1 MVAPRLADLLAG
13 LSRLADLGFE
23 TGSSLR
29 TCALAAHLARS
40 LDLPEADV
48 RAAFYTALMHHVGCV
63 GHAHET
69 ALHFG
74 DELVANMAAGRTD
87 VSSPSDL
94 FATFLPTLTQGRP
107 AVERARLI
115 LTALTRGSRWG
126 NEFTT
131 TACEVGRDSARRLQ
145 LPEGVQ
151 TSLFHVY
158 DLGRGRNARQGLNGD
173 DIPVGART
181 ARLSSIAVLFESIG
195 GLDLALT
202 AVQRRAGGM
211 LDPGLVAAFAED
223 TCAGSPTSTQ
233 PTCAM
238 LYSPPNRT
246 LT

>member
-48 RAAFYTALMHHVGCV
+48 RAAFYTALMHQVGCV

-69 ALHFG
+69 ALLFG

-87 VSSPSDL
+87 VSSPRDL

-115 LTALTRGSRWG
+115 LTALTRAAVGETSSPPPLARSAGTRPAGCSCLRESR
-126 NEFTT
+126 
-131 TACEVGRDSARRLQ
+131 
-145 LPEGVQ
+145 P
-151 TSLFHVY
+151 
-158 DLGRGRNARQGLNGD
+158 
-173 DIPVGART
+173 
-181 ARLSSIAVLFESIG
+181 
-195 GLDLALT
+195 
-202 AVQRRAGGM
+202 
-211 LDPGLVAAFAED
+211 AF
-223 TCAGSPTSTQ
+223 STST
-233 PTCAM
+233 TWGGAGTHV
-238 LYSPPNRT
+238 RA
-246 LT
+246 